1 MQNIVIFSGSS
12 HPHLT
17 DLICKQLGL
26 VPGKCNL
33 SKFSNQETNVELF
46 ESVREK
52 DIFIVQSGCGD
63 VNDNLIELL
72 IMISACKITSAK
84 RIVCVIPSFP
94 YCRLPNSPYT
104 KSGKPIA
111 RIPESEIPKL
121 LNLTRKPQNSKPIKQ
136 KKNVSI
142 TNLGEIPASNDHSG
156 TYKHWTCRAG
166 NLVAKM
172 IIEAGADNIITMDL
186 HDPQFQGFFDI
197 PVDNLTSQPLIA
209 KYIKDN
215 IPDYK
220 EGIIVSPDAGGAKRA
235 TALSEILNTNFGLI
249 HKDSRNKENL
259 QLVGNVKDRTCILL
273 DDIIDTANTVTK
285 AAKLLHENGAKR
297 IYVVAPHA
305 ILSGNALNLL
315 NESFIDEVIVGN
327 TIPQEEH
334 VEKCP
339 KIKVIDFSSMFA
351 EVIRRIHNGESVS
364 FLYGDSHN
372 WEY

>member
-1 MQNIVIFSGSS
+1 MNNLVVLSGSA
-12 HPHLT
+12 HPTLT
-17 DLICKQLGL
+17 KEICDKLGIP
-26 VPGKCNL
+26 VGKVTL
-33 SKFSNQETNVELF
+33 SKFSNQETNVEIHQ
-46 ESVREK
+46 SIREN
-52 DIFIVQSGCGD
+52 DVYIVQSGCGR
-63 VNDNLIELL
+63 VNDNLIELI
-72 IMISACKITSAK
+72 IMIGACRTASA
-84 RIVCVIPSFP
+84 RRVVCVCPFFP
-94 YCRLPNSPYT
+94 YSRNLEPEDLHFDEPKKAEVPKAKANTTVTDLSQLPQTT
-104 KSGKPIA
+104 KSNTK
-111 RIPESEIPKL
+111 
-121 LNLTRKPQNSKPIKQ
+121 
-136 KKNVSI
+136 
-142 TNLGEIPASNDHSG
+142 
-156 TYKHWTCRAG
+156 YKHWT
-166 NLVAKM
+166 AKSGTLIANM
-172 IIEAGADNIITMDL
+172 ITAAGADQIITLDL

-209 KYIKDN
+209 KYIRDN

-220 EGIIVSPDAGGAKRA
+220 NGIIVSPDAGGAKRA
-235 TALSEILNTNFGLI
+235 TALSEALNTSFGLI
-249 HKDSRNKENL
+249 HKDSKNKDNM
-259 QLVGNVKDRTCILL
+259 QLVGNVKDKTCILL

>member
-1 MQNIVIFSGSS
+1 MNNLVILSGSA
-12 HPHLT
+12 HPNLT
-17 DLICKQLGL
+17 KEICDKLGIP
-26 VPGKCNL
+26 VGKVTL
-33 SKFSNQETNVELF
+33 SKFSNQETNVEIHQ
-46 ESVREK
+46 SIREN
-52 DIFIVQSGCGD
+52 DVYIVQSGCGQ
-63 VNDNLIELL
+63 VNDNLIELI
-72 IMISACKITSAK
+72 IMIGACRTASARRVIC
-84 RIVCVIPSFP
+84 VCPFFP
-94 YCRLPNSPYT
+94 YSRNREPEDLSFDKPKETETSKKVKANTTVTDLSQLPVPPNS
-104 KSGKPIA
+104 
-111 RIPESEIPKL
+111 
-121 LNLTRKPQNSKPIKQ
+121 NQNK
-136 KKNVSI
+136 
-142 TNLGEIPASNDHSG
+142 
-156 TYKHWTCRAG
+156 YKHWT
-166 NLVAKM
+166 AKSGTLIANM
-172 IIEAGADNIITMDL
+172 ITAAGADQIITLDL

-220 EGIIVSPDAGGAKRA
+220 NAIIVSPDAGGAKRA
-235 TALSEILNTNFGLI
+235 TALSETLNVNFGLI
-249 HKDSRNKENL
+249 HKDRKNKENM
-259 QLVGNVKDRTCILL
+259 QLVGNVKDKTCILL
-273 DDIIDTANTVTK
+273 DDIIDTASTVTK

>member
-1 MQNIVIFSGSS
+1 MNNLVILSGSA
-12 HPHLT
+12 HPNLT
-17 DLICKQLGL
+17 KEICDKLGIP
-26 VPGKCNL
+26 VGKVTL
-33 SKFSNQETNVELF
+33 SKFSNQETNVEIHQ
-46 ESVREK
+46 SIREN
-52 DIFIVQSGCGD
+52 DVYIVQSGCGQ
-63 VNDNLIELL
+63 VNDNLIELI
-72 IMISACKITSAK
+72 IMIGACRTASAIRVIC
-84 RIVCVIPSFP
+84 VCPFFP
-94 YCRLPNSPYT
+94 YSRNREPEDLSFDKPKETETSKNVKANTTVTDLSQLPVPPNS
-104 KSGKPIA
+104 
-111 RIPESEIPKL
+111 
-121 LNLTRKPQNSKPIKQ
+121 NQNK
-136 KKNVSI
+136 
-142 TNLGEIPASNDHSG
+142 
-156 TYKHWTCRAG
+156 YKHWT
-166 NLVAKM
+166 AKSGTLIANM
-172 IIEAGADNIITMDL
+172 ITAAGADQIITLDL

-220 EGIIVSPDAGGAKRA
+220 NAIIVSPDAGGAKRA
-235 TALSEILNTNFGLI
+235 TALSETLNVNFGLI
-249 HKDSRNKENL
+249 HKDRKNKENM
-259 QLVGNVKDRTCILL
+259 QLVGNVKDKTCILL
-273 DDIIDTANTVTK
+273 DDIIDTASTVTK